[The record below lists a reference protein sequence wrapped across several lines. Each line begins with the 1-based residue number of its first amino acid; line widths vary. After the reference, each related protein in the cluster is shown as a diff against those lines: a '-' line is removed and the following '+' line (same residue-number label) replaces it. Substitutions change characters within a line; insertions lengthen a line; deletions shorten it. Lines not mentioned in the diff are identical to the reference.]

1 VTGLI
6 LSGTRELTRAAMQA
20 NAMRAARGFDALGV
34 GETDAVALM
43 LRNDFPFLEASLAAN
58 LLGAYAVPIN
68 WHFRQDEA
76 GYILDD
82 CGAKVLVIHAD
93 LWPQVAGAVPD
104 GCAVL
109 VAATPPEV
117 CAAYGIAPEAAR
129 VPAGM
134 TEWTEWFARRAPWD
148 KPPRPSRGSM
158 IYTSGTTGRPKGV
171 RRQPTPP
178 EQQAAGLVRLA
189 EIFGIRAGMRVAVTG
204 PMYHAAPNA
213 YGRAAGNE
221 AELVVLQP
229 RFEPE
234 ELLALIERH
243 RLNGL
248 HLVPTMFVRLLRLPD
263 AVKRKYDV
271 SSLQFI
277 VHAAAPCPVDVKRAM
292 IDWWGPLITE
302 YYGSTESGPV
312 TFCNSTEYLAHPG
325 TVGRAVSEAELVI
338 VNDKGETL
346 PIGEIGE
353 IYMRHSGMQDFTY
366 HRQDARRQ
374 EIERH
379 GFITN
384 GDVGYLDRDGYLYL
398 CDRKKDM
405 VISGGVNIYPAE
417 IEAVLLAMP
426 GVQDCAVFGIPDAE
440 FGEALAA
447 VVQPLTPLTEDEVR
461 GYLRERMAGYKVPKL
476 VEFQAEL
483 PREDSGKIFKRK
495 LRDPYWAKAGRAI

>member
-6 LSGTRELTRAAMQA
+6 LSGARELTRAAMQV
-20 NAMRAARGFDALGV
+20 NAARAARGFAALGV

-76 GYILDD
+76 GYILAD
-82 CGAKVLVIHAD
+82 CGAKALVVHAD
-93 LWPQVAGAVPD
+93 LWPQVIGAVPA
-104 GCAVL
+104 GCTVL
-109 VAATPPEV
+109 VVPTPPEIG
-117 CAAYGIAPEAAR
+117 AAYGVAPETAR

-134 TEWTEWFARRAPWD
+134 TEWSDWLGRHAPWD
-148 KPPRPSRGSM
+148 GPPLPSRGSM

-189 EIFGIRAGMRVAVTG
+189 QIFGIKAGMRIAVTG
-204 PMYHAAPNA
+204 PMYHSAPNA
-213 YGRAAGNE
+213 YGRSAGNE
-221 AELVVLQP
+221 ADLVVLQP

-234 ELLALIERH
+234 ELLALVARH
-243 RLNGL
+243 QLTGL
-248 HLVPTMFVRLLRLPD
+248 HLVPTMFVRLLRLPE
-263 AVKRKYDV
+263 AVKQKYDV
-271 SSLQFI
+271 SSLQFV

-292 IDWWGPLITE
+292 IAWWGPVITE

-312 TFCNSTEYLAHPG
+312 TFCTSVEYLAHPG

-338 VNDKGETL
+338 LNDNGEVQ
-346 PIGEIGE
+346 PIGEVGE
-353 IYMRHSGMQDFTY
+353 IYMRHSGLQDFTY
-366 HRQDARRQ
+366 HRQDARRR

-447 VVQPLTPLTEDEVR
+447 VVQPHAPLTAEQVR
-461 GYLRERMAGYKVPKL
+461 AYLRERMAGYKVPKL